1 MDQYA
6 TRKTAMQDDI
16 DTLKA
21 KMDQLMEMLT
31 AQHVREEERATT
43 AAAAA
48 PAVAAAVATAN
59 NASNN
64 AAVVVPP
71 VVTENMRTLRGD
83 TPFPRVQAPNPP
95 LYGMP
100 FDFVNGAENQG
111 NASASHVAN
120 QAMGNDERR
129 QEEDEQGHLWSTTPQ
144 GEEDQQDDYM
154 RQFYQNVEPA

>member
-6 TRKTAMQDDI
+6 TKQTAMQDDI
-16 DTLKA
+16 DTLKT

-43 AAAAA
+43 AAAA
-48 PAVAAAVATAN
+48 VAAAVATANNAVN

-71 VVTENMRTLRGD
+71 VVTENVRALRSD
-83 TPFPRVQAPNPP
+83 TPFPRGQAFNPP

-100 FDFVNGAENQG
+100 FDSFNGAENQG
-111 NASASHVAN
+111 NVSASHIAN
-120 QAMGNDERR
+120 QAMGNDEQR

-144 GEEDQQDDYM
+144 GEEDQQDDY
-154 RQFYQNVEPA
+154 

>member
-1 MDQYA
+1 MHVIKNENTKLITFPLARFKLTTRSPYETRTNVRRAMDQYA
-6 TRKTAMQDDI
+6 TRQTAMQDDI

-48 PAVAAAVATAN
+48 AAAVATAN

-64 AAVVVPP
+64 AAVVIPP
-71 VVTENMRTLRGD
+71 VVTENLRTLRGD
-83 TPFPRVQAPNPP
+83 TPFPRVQASNPP

-100 FDFVNGAENQG
+100 FD
-111 NASASHVAN
+111 
-120 QAMGNDERR
+120 
-129 QEEDEQGHLWSTTPQ
+129 
-144 GEEDQQDDYM
+144 
-154 RQFYQNVEPA
+154 